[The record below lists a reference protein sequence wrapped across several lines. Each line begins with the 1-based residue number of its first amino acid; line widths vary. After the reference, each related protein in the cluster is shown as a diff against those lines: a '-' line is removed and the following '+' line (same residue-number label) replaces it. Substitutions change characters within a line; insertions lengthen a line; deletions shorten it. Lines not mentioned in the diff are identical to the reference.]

1 MRASMTMLL
10 DVHPQPDACSMR
22 RKRKVKCAVHRR
34 DLHVQRLIL
43 SGGADGPQEWAPC
56 LSGARSRCSASEGNA
71 FVSRR
76 PQSQPI
82 K

>member
-43 SGGADGPQEWAPC
+43 SGGADGPQE
-56 LSGARSRCSASEGNA
+56 
-71 FVSRR
+71 
-76 PQSQPI
+76 
-82 K
+82 